1 MENFL
6 LVMCAGH
13 STSRTSRA
21 LAVFDLALSIATV
34 KEYQCRH
41 HGRVRQRRVQP
52 GDVRGP
58 GDDARLPPQRR
69 AAVEQRH
76 DVFAVK
82 ALLEQTVPKD
92 SGLLA
97 GALHA
102 AVALDA
108 VPETHYCREMWK
120 ATREIGRFDSDGS
133 EWCTAALSA
142 LVGIPLDTKLEVQLD
157 PSPKASSPPP
167 TTPPK

>member
-1 MENFL
+1 MAAYASGAYNP
-6 LVMCAGH
+6 
-13 STSRTSRA
+13 
-21 LAVFDLALSIATV
+21 ATY
-34 KEYQCRH
+34 EDPAMAPAY
-41 HGRVRQRRVQP
+41 RRS
-52 GDVRGP
+52 
-58 GDDARLPPQRR
+58 
-69 AAVEQRH
+69 
-76 DVFAVK
+76 

-97 GALHA
+97 SALHA

-120 ATREIGRFDSDGS
+120 ATREIGRFDGEGS

-142 LVGIPLDTKLEVQLD
+142 LVGIPLDTKLELQLD